1 MYILQL
7 TSLLRKNLKFEK
19 DNLIKIQR
27 DVKILHIKTISQM
40 STGLNIITVFYR
52 TKMIEI

>member
-7 TSLLRKNLKFEK
+7 TSLLRKNLKFQK
-19 DNLIKIQR
+19 DNFIKIQR

-40 STGLNIITVFYR
+40 STGLICHYSFL
-52 TKMIEI
+52 